1 MLKFTSTYN
10 SLIVKKKTEQRISL
24 QLRELTSETL
34 PVSTVSVERMFFK
47 YEVNQHLSMEPEERL
62 SNLMKNTIESPEKI
76 TDEHLVEIVNVW
88 GQQSTTKKNS

>member
-1 MLKFTSTYN
+1 
-10 SLIVKKKTEQRISL
+10 
-24 QLRELTSETL
+24 
-34 PVSTVSVERMFFK
+34 
-47 YEVNQHLSMEPEERL
+47 MEPEERL